1 MTREEGPI
9 ERRMKADSVVALKAG
24 DKRLTGALRLYVAA
38 LKRERID
45 SRAEPTEDSELAVL
59 SREKKR
65 REEALETY
73 ETAGRGDLAEQE
85 GFELEALEQYMPA
98 ALGDDELASLID
110 ETIAAVGASSP
121 RDMGAVMKQLM
132 PQVAGRA
139 DGRRVSDAVR
149 ARLSG

>member
-1 MTREEGPI
+1 MSREEGAL
-9 ERRMKADSVVALKAG
+9 EQRMKADSLAALKRG
-24 DKRLTGALRLYVAA
+24 DKRLVGALRLYVAA

-45 SRAEPTEDSELAVL
+45 SCAEATEESELAVL
-59 SREKKR
+59 SRERKR
-65 REEALETY
+65 REDSFETY
-73 ETAGRGDLAEQE
+73 QAAGREDLADQE
-85 GFELEALEQYMPA
+85 RFELEALEQYMPA

-121 RDMGAVMKQLM
+121 REMGAVMKQLM